1 MFRVIQPV
9 PDCHMFLF
17 DNNKE
22 LALTFCRVQEY
33 YESDLDSLRG
43 KHFTIEEFIDA
54 SMDDKGN
61 LDYFSYWDGFNFPGH
76 VFHAWKEGI
85 NDLTKWEKYL
95 IDNLPSTNEK
105 PFYVIGALE
114 KEKVTI
120 NHEIAHALF
129 TLNEEFSKEMLALNI
144 QFINEHKKEAKKLLQ
159 IFKILGYG
167 ENVFADEI
175 QAYLSTDTKKD
186 LVENFELDYD
196 TLKPLITQYRKVL
209 RKYNS
214 YEYSA

>member
-1 MFRVIQPV
+1 
-9 PDCHMFLF
+9 
-17 DNNKE
+17 
-22 LALTFCRVQEY
+22 
-33 YESDLDSLRG
+33 
-43 KHFTIEEFIDA
+43 
-54 SMDDKGN
+54 
-61 LDYFSYWDGFNFPGH
+61 
-76 VFHAWKEGI
+76 
-85 NDLTKWEKYL
+85 
-95 IDNLPSTNEK
+95 
-105 PFYVIGALE
+105 
-114 KEKVTI
+114 
-120 NHEIAHALF
+120 
-129 TLNEEFSKEMLALNI
+129 MLALNI

-196 TLKPLITQYRKVL
+196 TLKPLITQYRRVL